1 MSESAKEVSLGGM
14 SIYPA
19 LDVGLSNS
27 SHNTYSI
34 TEAAPSHVNMNVDS
48 NGLDKNMKAF
58 RASLS
63 LSNKDLATLI
73 SDKPNSPSVQ
83 RIESEMVAVSL
94 PKNQAMHD
102 GKVVR
107 FEGEHD
113 YAVKVGNEYQPEGS
127 EFKTNWGILKG
138 GM

>member
-1 MSESAKEVSLGGM
+1 MSESEKEVSMGGI

-19 LDVGLSNS
+19 LDAALSNN
-27 SHNTYSI
+27 SHNTYNI
-34 TEAAPSHVNMNVDS
+34 TEAAPSHVNMNTD
-48 NGLDKNMKAF
+48 NMGLDKNMKAF

-63 LSNKDLATLI
+63 LSNRDLATLI
-73 SDKPNSPSVQ
+73 TDKPNSPSVQ
-83 RIESEMVAVSL
+83 RIEQEMMEVSL

-107 FEGEHD
+107 FEGD
-113 YAVKVGNEYQPEGS
+113 NNYNVKVESEYTPENS
-127 EFKTNWGILKG
+127 EFSSNWGVLKG

>member
-1 MSESAKEVSLGGM
+1 MSESTKEVSLGGM

-27 SHNTYSI
+27 NQNIYGI
-34 TEAAPSHVNMNVDS
+34 TEAAPSHVNMNVES
-48 NGLDKNMKAF
+48 NGLDKNVKAF

-63 LSNKDLATLI
+63 LSNKDIAALI
-73 SDKPNSPSVQ
+73 TEKPNSPAVQ
-83 RIESEMVAVSL
+83 RIEAEMVAVSL

-107 FEGEHD
+107 FEGERN
-113 YAVKVGNEYQPEGS
+113 YSVEVGNELSPQGS